1 MSSTYV
7 TVIKVWHA
15 PLTDVLGAEI
25 SEDRTSTPELRE
37 ILNYVAAAEYAY
49 EWVGERRRITR
60 GFICELHGILMRD
73 LNIDAS
79 TAGQIRDIQVEIG
92 AGGRIRDA
100 RFVPPPPG
108 HELETGMT
116 DLLKWINRPG
126 RQAASV
132 VVDSAL
138 AHYQFEMLHPFND
151 GNGRIGRLLIVLQ
164 LLASGVLRAPLFAVS
179 PWFEARRAQYQDEL
193 QHMSVNVDV
202 DRWMSFFCEA
212 LRAQAEA
219 MSGRSPISSRSA
231 KRSWRRCA
239 EGTPQ
244 HRCRH
249 RR

>member
-1 MSSTYV
+1 M
-7 TVIKVWHA
+7 
-15 PLTDVLGAEI
+15 LGAEI

-60 GFICELHGILMRD
+60 GLICELHGILMRD

-126 RQAASV
+126 RQAART
-132 VVDSAL
+132 AC
-138 AHYQFEMLHPFND
+138 
-151 GNGRIGRLLIVLQ
+151 
-164 LLASGVLRAPLFAVS
+164 SGVTRWSASSSADADPALF
-179 PWFEARRAQYQDEL
+179 ELDDE
-193 QHMSVNVDV
+193 
-202 DRWMSFFCEA
+202 
-212 LRAQAEA
+212 
-219 MSGRSPISSRSA
+219 SG
-231 KRSWRRCA
+231 
-239 EGTPQ
+239 
-244 HRCRH
+244 
-249 RR
+249 